1 MNNQRLQKSKQGI
14 HPPSPIVCGIH
25 KTWWQNTWGSERLE
39 VLQKEF
45 SVRQGW
51 LRPSKKDACSHRDYI
66 TKEFKDG
73 CFHDCGSKT
82 LQTISL
88 SPSVQALGLPSS
100 LESRRSLQLLQISR
114 RKKKDGSTFPNKATY
129 SYVFFSALLPFK
141 CFPSFKHEN
150 IDKTAS
156 FRVVLSP

>member
-1 MNNQRLQKSKQGI
+1 MNNQQLQKSKQGI
-14 HPPSPIVCGIH
+14 YPPSPIICGIH
-25 KTWWQNTWGSERLE
+25 KTWWQNTWGPERHE

-51 LRPSKKDACSHRDYI
+51 LRLSKKDACSHRDYI

-88 SPSVQALGLPSS
+88 SPSVQALVLPSS
-100 LESRRSLQLLQISR
+100 LESRKSLRLLQISR
-114 RKKKDGSTFPNKATY
+114 RKKKKKKMAVPFQTRQLIPTY
-129 SYVFFSALLPFK
+129 SFLLCCLLSVFLP
-141 CFPSFKHEN
+141 
-150 IDKTAS
+150 
-156 FRVVLSP
+156 LSMKI